1 MMMCCTT
8 EFCISTIQPPLVNK
22 QMSRHSYNNTVCLFS
37 STLKLDLQ
45 NREKNYE
52 MLSLECG
59 MICGRDLDSKKTDEK
74 QLEAFDVFIWRGML
88 NISWKDKVTNVCV
101 LEEVTEERKE
111 AC

>member
-1 MMMCCTT
+1 
-8 EFCISTIQPPLVNK
+8 
-22 QMSRHSYNNTVCLFS
+22 
-37 STLKLDLQ
+37 
-45 NREKNYE
+45 